1 MAEFALLVG
10 DVFKEFRQ
18 LPERPVDIPHKSVKW
33 FPVVR
38 EYGAPFEGVEG
49 DNYVVRTIDPATLPP
64 PVPFV
69 ISDRQFFEQLA
80 EIGIATQAEAEAAV
94 ATGTLPASLAELV
107 SMLPEQAQ
115 FKARM
120 LLKGATQF
128 YRHHEM
134 TDTIAW
140 LYGWSEEQVND
151 FFRAAERL

>member
-10 DVFKEFRQ
+10 GSFREVRQ
-18 LPERPVDIPHKSVKW
+18 YDARPESIPHKSIEW
-33 FPVVR
+33 LPVVR

-49 DNYVVRTIDPATLPP
+49 GNYVFRTVDPATLPP

-69 ISDRQFFEQLA
+69 ISDRQFFEQMA
-80 EIGIATQAEAEAAV
+80 VAKIATEAEAEAAV

-107 SMLPEQAQ
+107 SLLPEQAQ

-128 YRHHEM
+128 YRNHEM

-140 LYGWSEEQVND
+140 LYGWTESQVDD
-151 FFRAAERL
+151 FFRAAGQQ